1 MKRFSDKPLLSR
13 QPFSVVVTTLV
24 LCSLLLQPLSLFAKP
39 VAGKLAEELALTAPT
54 LKAPAPNAKT
64 TGVTYPPVGVPK
76 LEWEPVAGAQK
87 YGVEVS
93 TSVGFAVLLVTSDS
107 YGTTY
112 TPQKALADGEYFW
125 RVRAYDGKN
134 WGPYSEIR
142 SFIKDW
148 SDDGK
153 LRVELVSP
161 PEGAQRA
168 AFTNDDFIWL
178 PISGAAMYNFEIST
192 DPSFSNVVYT
202 DKTIKAQHT
211 PIKRLPNNLYYWR
224 VTPIDNQ
231 NHFGMPSAVRSFNFA
246 WDIAPQLLS
255 PAADADLAFVPSF
268 AWTAV
273 EAARKYELQISSN
286 PNDFS
291 LASFYQTTN
300 TEYTPEKAL
309 SNDADYFWRVKAIDY
324 ENASSP
330 WSEVRRFRAK
340 WNFQTQLLAPVNSTI
355 AQGNPF
361 FSWTTIPGAERYQVR
376 VDESSSFDKPLMNKQ
391 FYNVTTAAIVEI
403 EETTIYPAQDYFW
416 QVRGIDTQGNY
427 TPWSDSHTFRYSF
440 RNIGAN
446 PVYPLPYY
454 TPDTANLP
462 VHSERTIAWPLFVWD
477 SALMFT
483 ALDYSWAVGAAY
495 YELAVSSDPNFQSIQ
510 FQIETTGPAAAPT
523 LSHPFTNLQDGTL
536 YYWRVRAYTAAGDR
550 LGVDHVWQTRI
561 DRQIPQLPPST
572 AITPI
577 YPRDGFE
584 TIISPPLLGWLPVTG
599 ANNYRVQVSSDPNF
613 NIIVDEAEP
622 QFVNYAPGQGRRTLL
637 SNGAYWWRVR
647 AESSPGVVMGGWSEV
662 RRFHLSKDLITG
674 NPNDFVPPPYGK
686 TLLNSM
692 LNPYDYSPEMTYVAA
707 STATVSANYD
717 ITDLHIMLN
726 RVSLWADDY
735 PASYDN
741 LSWIVAFGVSTTITS
756 TVQYGLYIDA
766 DHVPNSG
773 ATNDP
778 LGKSITVDSLYLP
791 EYVIYIN
798 PSADGSISPLNII
811 LYSWVGT
818 GWGTSKNLASIGGH
832 VWYSDS
838 SKAVQLLIP
847 YGAIGAN
854 AENFVGSVAVTVF
867 STKVGDTSGM
877 VDTIPPQATTINRPA
892 FVGNMLM
899 PLYPFD
905 TPSSNPIVYND
916 VPPMRWRMP
925 YYDSVDGYEVQVAR
939 DAKFTDLVETW
950 EQSEKNT
957 SPLYSFL
964 TTSFQPR
971 AAYEDNE
978 SYYWRVRMRYER
990 YSAQASQF
998 DYSPWSPAMR
1008 FKLES
1013 RQVGHP
1019 TLSTGTLANTTPT
1032 FRWDRVE
1039 GASGYKIQIDND
1051 SNFSSPIFNR
1061 DLSGTSYTPITPLA
1075 DGTYYWRVATR
1086 RSSAILGQWTPT
1098 MSFVKQS
1105 LTPTPLSPI
1114 NSVVVN
1120 TQPTFKWTAILTPT
1134 AQPRV
1139 AAPLYRLQID
1149 KDPNFGDPMV
1159 FTTESTAL
1167 TLPESKSIADGTWY
1181 WRVAVID
1188 STGNIGAFSRVQ
1200 QFYKEYL
1207 APKLLQPGQNGV
1219 ISGATSF
1226 EWAPVEGAAY
1236 YRIEIDDDPLFNSS
1250 LADSTDNTKYTPT
1263 KALTAKEYYWRVRI
1277 YDQDGK
1283 PGPFVTGRVQI
1294 QAVSLSLGNYV
1305 WLDNNNDGKVDSDE
1319 PPVPNGVLVELLD
1332 GAGAP
1337 LNQTT
1342 QTTNGFYR
1350 FTGLNIGEYRV
1361 RLAASNFAAGG
1372 LLQLYSHS
1380 TGVNQ
1385 EGDPNSDGDQND
1397 NGLDATEPSV
1407 GGIMSA
1413 KIMLTQAEPTGE
1425 LPTAS
1430 GTAGDDGA
1438 GTVDTDSNLTIDFG
1452 VAPSANFYSLGN
1464 FVGADANNDGQ
1475 IDIDTTQKAVPV
1487 PNGVLLEL
1495 LNGDG
1500 TPTGRTTTTVNGYYL
1515 FSGLAAGNYQVRIA
1529 ASNFAVGGVI
1539 ENYQHSTGASQE
1551 ANPNNNGDQNDNGVD
1566 GTVPATSGITS
1577 GIITLGDN
1585 EPTGESPAASGLAGD
1600 DGRGTLD
1607 TNSNLTVDFG
1617 LIPGKPT
1624 ASAQAIYLPVIRR

>member
-1 MKRFSDKPLLSR
+1 MKRFCDKPLLSR
-13 QPFSVVVTTLV
+13 QPLSVVVTTLV

-39 VAGKLAEELALTAPT
+39 SASHLAEELAITAPT
-54 LKAPAPNAKT
+54 LKAPASNAKT
-64 TGVTYPPVGVPK
+64 TGVNYPPVGVPK
-76 LEWEPVAGAQK
+76 LEWEPVADAQK

-93 TSVGFAVLLVTSDS
+93 TSVGFAEFVASDS

-125 RVRAYDGKN
+125 RVRAFDGKN

-148 SDDGK
+148 SAEGN

-168 AFTNDDFIWL
+168 AFTNDDFTWL
-178 PISGAAMYNFEIST
+178 PISGAAMYKFEIAT
-192 DPSFSNVVYT
+192 DPSFSNVVYSAS
-202 DKTIKAQHT
+202 TIKAQHT
-211 PIKRLPNNLYYWR
+211 PTKRLPNNLYYWR

-231 NHFGMPSAVRSFNFA
+231 DHFGMPSPVRSFNFN

-255 PAADADLAFVPSF
+255 PAANADVAFVPSF

-286 PNDFS
+286 PNDFGG
-291 LASFYQTTN
+291 ASFYQTTN

-340 WNFQTQLLAPVNSTI
+340 WNFQTQLLGPANNTPGQ
-355 AQGNPF
+355 ANPF
-361 FSWTTIPGAERYQVR
+361 FAWTPIAGVERYQVR
-376 VDESSSFDKPLMNKQ
+376 VDESQSFDKPLMNKQ
-391 FYNVTTAAIVEI
+391 FYNVTTASIVEI
-403 EETTIYPAQDYFW
+403 EETTIYPDADYFW
-416 QVRGIDTQGNY
+416 QVRGIDAQDNY
-427 TPWSDSHTFRYSF
+427 TPWSNTHTFRYSF
-440 RNIGAN
+440 GAVSPN
-446 PVYPLPYY
+446 PIYPLPYY
-454 TPDTANLP
+454 TPDTTNLP
-462 VHSERTIAWPLFVWD
+462 VHGDRTIAWPFFMWD
-477 SALMFT
+477 SAVVYT
-483 ALDYSWAVGAAY
+483 AVDYSWAEAPAY
-495 YELAVSSDPNFQSIQ
+495 YELTVAADPNFQSIR

-523 LSHPFTNLQDGTL
+523 LSDPFTDLQNGSL
-536 YYWRVRAYTAAGDR
+536 YYWLVRAYAANGEQ

-561 DRQIPQLPPST
+561 DQRVPQLPMST

-577 YPRDGFE
+577 YPRDGFDA
-584 TIISPPLLGWLPVTG
+584 IVSPPALGWLPVTG
-599 ANNYRVQVSSDPNF
+599 ASNYRVQVSSDPNF
-613 NIIVDEAEP
+613 NTIVDEAEP
-622 QFVNYAPGQGRRTLL
+622 QFVNYAPGQGRRTAMA
-637 SNGAYWWRVR
+637 NGAYWWRVR
-647 AESSPGVVMGGWSEV
+647 AESAPGVALGGWSEV
-662 RRFHLSKDLITG
+662 RRFYLSKDLIMG
-674 NPNDFVPPPYGK
+674 NPNDFVSPKYPSSLLASMATPYK
-686 TLLNSM
+686 YAPT
-692 LNPYDYSPEMTYVAA
+692 MTYVAE
-707 STATVSANYD
+707 STATVAAEYELGS
-717 ITDLHIMLN
+717 LHMMLN
-726 RVSLWADDY
+726 RVALRS
-735 PASYDN
+735 ASYPTAADN
-741 LSWIVAFGVSTTITS
+741 PSWIVTFGVNGALTS
-756 TVQYGLYIDA
+756 TVQYGLYIDS
-766 DHVPNSG
+766 DHLPNSG
-773 ATNDP
+773 ASTDP
-778 LGKSITVDSLYLP
+778 LGKAITVNSLYLP
-791 EYVIYIN
+791 EYVIYLS
-798 PSADGSISPLNII
+798 PKVDGTLSTTDVI

-818 GWGTSKNLASIGGH
+818 GWGTSKSLASIGGD
-832 VWYSDS
+832 VWHSPTTN
-838 SKAVQLLIP
+838 AIQLLIP
-847 YGAIGAN
+847 NSAIGGT
-854 AENFVGSVAVTVF
+854 AEDFSGSLAVTVF
-867 STKVGDTSGM
+867 STKVGDDSGM
-877 VDTIPPQATTINRPA
+877 VDTIPPQTDSISRPA
-892 FVGNMLM
+892 FVANILM

-905 TPSSNPIVYND
+905 TPLSNPIVYND
-916 VPPMRWRMP
+916 VPPMRWRLP

-939 DAKFTDLVETW
+939 DAKFTVVVETW

-957 SPLYSFL
+957 SSLYSFL
-964 TTSFQPR
+964 TNTFQPR
-971 AAYEDNE
+971 VAYEDNE

-990 YSAQASQF
+990 YSTQASQF
-998 DYSPWSPAMR
+998 DYGPWSPAMR

-1013 RQVGHP
+1013 RPVGNP

-1086 RSSAILGQWTPT
+1086 RSTSILGQWTPT

-1105 LTPTPLSPI
+1105 LTPVPLSPI
-1114 NSVVVN
+1114 NNVVIN
-1120 TQPTFKWTAILTPT
+1120 FQPTFKWTAILTPT
-1134 AQPRV
+1134 ATPRV

-1149 KDPNFGDPMV
+1149 KDPNFGDPIV

-1167 TLPESKSIADGTWY
+1167 TLPKGKSIADGTWY

-1188 STGNIGAFSRVQ
+1188 SNNNVGAFSQVQ

-1207 APKLLQPGQNGV
+1207 TPKLLQPGQNGV

-1236 YRIEIDDDPLFNSS
+1236 YRIEIDDDPLFNST
-1250 LADSTDNTKYTPT
+1250 LAYETDNTKYTPT

-1294 QAVSLSLGNYV
+1294 QSVSLSLGNYV
-1305 WLDNNNDGKVDSDE
+1305 WLDDNNNGKVDSGE
-1319 PPVPNGVLVELLD
+1319 QPAPNGVLVELLD

-1342 QTTNGFYR
+1342 QTANGFYR

-1361 RLAASNFAAGG
+1361 RLAASNFTAGG

-1380 TGVNQ
+1380 TGANQ

-1413 KIMLTQAEPTGE
+1413 KITLTQAEPTGE
-1425 LPTAS
+1425 VPTPS
-1430 GTAGDDGA
+1430 GVAGDDGA

-1475 IDIDTTQKAVPV
+1475 IDIDMTQKAVPV

-1539 ENYQHSTGASQE
+1539 ENYQHSTGVSQE

-1577 GIITLGDN
+1577 GVITLGDN
-1585 EPTGESPAASGLAGD
+1585 EPTGESPAASGVAGD

-1607 TNSNLTVDFG
+1607 ANSNLTVDFG

>member
-13 QPFSVVVTTLV
+13 QPLSVVITTLV
-24 LCSLLLQPLSLFAKP
+24 LCSWLLQPLSLFAKP
-39 VAGKLAEELALTAPT
+39 VAVHRAEELAVTAPI
-54 LKAPAPNAKT
+54 LKAPATNTRT
-64 TGVTYPPVGVPK
+64 TGINYPPVGVPK

-93 TSVGFAVLLVTSDS
+93 TSVGFAALVVKSDS

-112 TPQKALADGEYFW
+112 TPQTALADGEYFW
-125 RVRAYDGKN
+125 RVRAFDSKN
-134 WGPYSEIR
+134 WGAYSEIR
-142 SFIKDW
+142 SFTKDW
-148 SDDGK
+148 SDSGNI
-153 LRVELVSP
+153 RVELVSP

-178 PISGAAMYNFEIST
+178 PISGAAMYKFEIST
-192 DPSFSNVVYT
+192 DPSFSNIVYSAQ
-202 DKTIKAQHT
+202 TIKAQHT
-211 PIKRLPNNLYYWR
+211 PTKRLPNSLYYWR

-231 NHFGMPSAVRSFNFA
+231 NHFGTPSTVRSFNFS
-246 WDIAPQLLS
+246 WVIAPQLLS

-291 LASFYQTTN
+291 LASFYQTTS

-340 WNFQTQLLAPVNSTI
+340 WNFQTQLLAPVNSTPG
-355 AQGNPF
+355 QGNPF
-361 FSWTTIPGAERYQVR
+361 FAWTTIPGAERYQVR
-376 VDESSSFDKPLMNKQ
+376 VDESSSFDRPLMNKQ
-391 FYNVTTAAIVEI
+391 FYNATTAAIVEI
-403 EETTIYPAQDYFW
+403 EETTIYPEQDYFW
-416 QVRGIDTQGNY
+416 QVRGIDSQGNY
-427 TPWSDSHTFRYSF
+427 TPWSDTHTFRYSF
-440 RNIGAN
+440 IDVAPN

-454 TPDTANLP
+454 TPDATNLP
-462 VHSERTIAWPLFVWD
+462 VHGERTIAWPLFVWD
-477 SALMFT
+477 SALMYT
-483 ALDYSWAVGAAY
+483 ALDYSWAATPAY

-523 LSHPFTNLQDGTL
+523 LSHPFTNLQDGML
-536 YYWRVRAYTAAGDR
+536 YYWRVRAYTINGGK

-561 DRQIPQLPPST
+561 DRQTPQLPTST

-613 NIIVDEAEP
+613 NNIVDEEEP
-622 QFVNYAPGQGRRTLL
+622 QFVNYAPGQGRRTML

-662 RRFHLSKDLITG
+662 RRFHLSKDLVTG
-674 NPNDFVPPPYGK
+674 NPNDFIPPPHSL
-686 TLLNSM
+686 TLLDSM
-692 LNPYDYSPEMTYVAA
+692 TDPYQYLPEMTYIAE
-707 STATVSANYD
+707 STATVSTEYELS
-717 ITDLHIMLN
+717 DLHIMLN
-726 RVSLWADDY
+726 RVLLWGPNY
-735 PASYDN
+735 PDSYDN
-741 LSWIVAFGVSTTITS
+741 LSWVFAFGVSRTLTS
-756 TVQYGLYIDA
+756 TVQYGIYIDA
-766 DHVPNSG
+766 DHIPNSG
-773 ATNDP
+773 ATTDP
-778 LGKSITVDSLYLP
+778 LGKAITVDSLYLP
-791 EYVIYIN
+791 EYVMYLTPDQN
-798 PSADGSISPLNII
+798 GALLPTNVT

-818 GWGTSKNLASIGGH
+818 GWGTSRSLASVGGTA
-832 VWYSDS
+832 WYWDP
-838 SKAVQLLIP
+838 SKAIQLMIP
-847 YGAIGAN
+847 YGVIGAN
-854 AENFVGSVAVTVF
+854 AENFSGSLALTVF
-867 STKVGDTSGM
+867 STKAGDTSGM
-877 VDTIPPQATTINRPA
+877 VDTIPPQANSINRPA
-892 FVGNMLM
+892 FVSNILM

-905 TPSSNPIVYND
+905 TPASNPIVYND

-950 EQSEKNT
+950 EQYEKNT

-990 YSAQASQF
+990 YSAQVSQF
-998 DYSPWSPAMR
+998 DYGPWSPAMR

-1013 RQVGHP
+1013 RKVGNP

-1032 FRWDRVE
+1032 FSWDRVE
-1039 GASGYKIQIDND
+1039 SASGYKIQIDND

-1086 RSSAILGQWTPT
+1086 RSSSVLGQWTPT

-1120 TQPTFKWTAILTPT
+1120 TQPTFKWTTILTPT

-1139 AAPLYRLQID
+1139 AAPLYRLQLD
-1149 KDPNFGDPMV
+1149 DDPNFGSPIV

-1167 TLPESKSIADGTWY
+1167 TLPDGSSITDGTWY

-1188 STGNIGAFSRVQ
+1188 SNNNVGAFSAIQ

-1219 ISGATSF
+1219 ISGVTSF

-1236 YRIEIDDDPLFNSS
+1236 YRIEIDDDQLFNSP
-1250 LADSTDNTKYTPT
+1250 LADDTDNTKYTPT

-1277 YDQDGK
+1277 YDQDRK
-1283 PGPFVTGRVQI
+1283 PGPFVTGRVQV
-1294 QAVSLSLGNYV
+1294 QSVSLSIGNYV
-1305 WLDNNNDGKVDSDE
+1305 WLDNNNDGKVDTDE
-1319 PPVPNGVLVELLD
+1319 PPVPDGVLVELLD
-1332 GAGAP
+1332 GAGAS
-1337 LNQTT
+1337 LSQTT
-1342 QTTNGFYR
+1342 QTANGFYR
-1350 FTGLNIGEYRV
+1350 FTGLNIGEYRI

-1380 TGVNQ
+1380 TGANQ
-1385 EGDPNSDGDQND
+1385 EGDPNLDGDQND
-1397 NGLDATEPSV
+1397 NGLDSTEPSV

-1413 KIMLTQAEPTGE
+1413 KVTLTQAEPTGE
-1425 LPTAS
+1425 SPTAS
-1430 GTAGDDGA
+1430 GIAGDDGT
-1438 GTVDTDSNLTIDFG
+1438 GTTDADSNLTIDFG

-1487 PNGVLLEL
+1487 PDGVLLEL
-1495 LNGDG
+1495 LTGDG
-1500 TPTGRTTTTVNGYYL
+1500 TATGRTTTTVKGYYL
-1515 FSGLAAGNYQVRIA
+1515 FSGLMAGSYRVRIA
-1529 ASNFAVGGVI
+1529 ASNFALGGAI
-1539 ENYQHSTGASQE
+1539 ENYQHSTGAGQE
-1551 ANPNNNGDQNDNGVD
+1551 TDPNNNGDQNDNGID
-1566 GTVPATSGITS
+1566 GTAPATSGITS
-1577 GIITLGDN
+1577 GVITLGDN

-1607 TNSNLTVDFG
+1607 ANSNLTLDFG

-1624 ASAQAIYLPVIRR
+1624 ALSQALYLPIIRR